1 MQIGALPVTLAPMN
15 RWPALLLL
23 GLLELGC
30 AAAEPEPRPLS
41 LPQSASAT
49 ASSEASNAKPE
60 RRLSIVGTNDL
71 HGRVLALPL
80 LAGYV
85 ANLRAARKA
94 DGGAVLLLDGGDMY
108 QGTLESNLLEGRPV
122 RDAYALLG
130 YAAVTVGNH
139 EFDFGP
145 AGPAATPQSATDDR
159 RGALLALAKEAP
171 FPFLSSNI
179 LDRASGARVH
189 WPNIKPRVLVEAAGH
204 KVALI
209 GVSTAE
215 TLTTTIA
222 PNVDDLTMKPLL
234 AAVTEQAALAR
245 KEGAEVVVVLAHAGG
260 KCKRFTG
267 DSVSDECEQDAEI
280 FELARGLP
288 PGTIHAI
295 VAGHSHA
302 GVAHEVNGIPIIEQ
316 FAYGSAFGRIDLKLA
331 DGAVKVERIFAPQEL
346 CPGAKQPDFDSC
358 ETPPYE
364 GAPVVRD
371 RSLRALLQPA
381 IDASKARR
389 EEELGPT
396 LTSEIKRAYD
406 EESALGNLFA
416 DLMLT
421 GVPGADVAFMNGGG
435 LRAHL
440 PQGKLRYG
448 ALFESFPF
456 DNRIATVTL
465 TVAELKRVLSSNLNK
480 SGGILSVAGL
490 EVTAVCKQ
498 GALVL
503 ELRRA
508 GKKPV
513 LSDETALTVVGS
525 DFLFLGGDGFWGDV
539 RDKQVSVKS
548 ELMRDVME
556 SQLKL
561 RKTVD
566 AAKLFDSKK
575 PRLRLPSARPI
586 SCQKSK

>member
-1 MQIGALPVTLAPMN
+1 MN
-15 RWPALLLL
+15 RWRALLLL
-23 GLLELGC
+23 GSFELGC
-30 AAAEPEPRPLS
+30 AASEPEQRPLS
-41 LPQSASAT
+41 LPQSASVS

-85 ANLRAARKA
+85 ANLRAARKS

-122 RDAYALLG
+122 RDAYASLG

-179 LDRASGARVH
+179 LDRASGARVD
-189 WPNIKPRVLVEAAGH
+189 WPNIKPRVLVEAAGY

-280 FELARGLP
+280 FDLARGLP
-288 PGTIHAI
+288 PGTVHAI

-331 DGAVKVERIFAPQEL
+331 DGTVKVERIFAPQEL

-416 DLMLT
+416 DLMLA

-465 TVAELKRVLSSNLNK
+465 TVAELKSVLSSNLNK

-490 EVTAVCKQ
+490 EVTALCKQ

-508 GKKPV
+508 GKKPL

-566 AAKLFDSKK
+566 AATLFDSKK
-575 PRLRLPSARPI
+575 PRLRLPSVRPI